1 MSKEFSPELDPLWQC
16 SKYRDE
22 RRQVANWMG
31 EAPKVLWAVRHPK
44 FSHWLIATQDKN
56 EAEELLNFEL
66 ETRPESDKA
75 LLRLVEIEVFP
86 DYLGVEITTDD
97 QLRFVLWAL
106 TQLQFCKLLMPAA
119 DDSDKSWM
127 VETVDGAHPFK
138 ISAKAESLPLALYSA
153 MRQYLRFK
161 EEGPA
166 YL

>member
-1 MSKEFSPELDPLWQC
+1 MTTEFIPELDPLWQC
-16 SKYRDE
+16 TKLRDE

-31 EAPKVLWAVRHPK
+31 EAPTVLWAVRHPT
-44 FSHWLIATQDKN
+44 FAHWLIATEDKK
-56 EAEELLNFEL
+56 EAEELLDFEL

-86 DYLGVEITTDD
+86 DYLGVETTTDA
-97 QLRFVLWAL
+97 QLRFLFWAL
-106 TQLQFCKLLMPAA
+106 KQLQFCKLLMPSP
-119 DDSDKSWM
+119 DDPDKSWM
-127 VETVDGAHPFK
+127 VETVEGAHPFN
-138 ISAKAESLPLALYSA
+138 ISAKAESLPLALFSA